1 MQEQLLEIKELLPVW
16 YLIVLENK
24 IFIAALVVAVWIC
37 FSLLYG
43 IKSYSLKK
51 KIKLAELQKSELQ
64 KNLTTAEQ
72 KIKAV
77 AVNLSTAE
85 EQMEEEQ
92 QASAE
97 FKTKVAERHQQVVE
111 KIREVAQTFDLSEQ
125 LVGASESIS
134 DTVIWQQQDNM
145 LAQLTERLSAEKNA
159 TSRLEETHK
168 EEIAKLVAESSSA
181 GLVKEG
187 MDELSEKLSQLT
199 LAGEEQKI
207 RQENEK
213 DELQQQLLSTLEK
226 NQAEIIALMG
236 TVSQTPIINE
246 SNEESVTV
254 EPIKTAEIV
263 EEIIEEVLEE
273 EIIEPPVTVEDA
285 VAPITA
291 PVEIETETE
300 KVEPVAMAAP
310 PAPASAFI
318 ATPFSETLESN
329 IAAPKLDISTPQE
342 SISIPEPA
350 MTAPAARIISDE
362 ALTAPAVDQPKV
374 DPVKKSANAKK
385 GKKLFGL
392 GKSLFSGKGKKS
404 TKNTPPATTKVASN
418 TAKPELANAEPTV
431 AAKEEEP
438 YKLKKSDY
446 GESIDFK
453 SAFKGLLGK
462 AKKKK

>member
-16 YLIVLENK
+16 YLIALENK

-43 IKSYSLKK
+43 IKSFSLKK
-51 KIKLAELQKSELQ
+51 KIKLAELQKNQIQE
-64 KNLTTAEQ
+64 KLTSAEQ
-72 KIKAV
+72 KIKAC
-77 AVNLSTAE
+77 AVNLATAE

-97 FKTKVAERHQQVVE
+97 FKKNVAERHQQVVE

-134 DTVIWQQQDNM
+134 DTIIWQQQDNM
-145 LAQLTERLSAEKNA
+145 LMQLTEHLSAEKNA
-159 TSRLEETHK
+159 SSRMEETHK
-168 EEIAKLVAESSSA
+168 EEIARLVAESSSA

-199 LAGEEQKI
+199 LAGEEQKT
-207 RQENEK
+207 REENEK
-213 DELQQQLLSTLEK
+213 SELQQQLLSTLER
-226 NQAEIIALMG
+226 NQAEIIALIG

-254 EPIKTAEIV
+254 EPIKTAEI
-263 EEIIEEVLEE
+263 IEEVVEE
-273 EIIEPPVTVEDA
+273 EIIEPPVTVEEVV

-291 PVEIETETE
+291 PVDIETEKE
-300 KVEPVAMAAP
+300 KVEPVTMAAP
-310 PAPASAFI
+310 PAPAPAFI

-329 IAAPKLDISTPQE
+329 ITAPKLDIPTPTE
-342 SISIPEPA
+342 AISIPEPVMA
-350 MTAPAARIISDE
+350 APAARIVTDE

-374 DPVKKSANAKK
+374 DPVKESANAKK

-404 TKNTPPATTKVASN
+404 TKNTPPVATKSENTTKVEPEN
-418 TAKPELANAEPTV
+418 TASTV
-431 AAKEEEP
+431 VDKEQEA

-446 GESIDFK
+446 GKSIDFK
-453 SAFKGLLGK
+453 GAFKGLLGK
-462 AKKKK
+462 KKK